1 MNIILFEGYEL
12 SVPLPISDPR
22 ARHIL
27 DVLHQ
32 GPGDTFD
39 AGIINGPRGK
49 AAVVEVGEDALVLS
63 FVWADE
69 HPPMLDDIALIVGM
83 PRPQTARKVLE
94 EATALGVIVIHFVRT
109 ERGEPGYGSS
119 RLWTTGEWRRHVIDG
134 AQQAFTTR
142 LPHVTF
148 AHDLASVLE
157 TELRVGTKLALDN
170 YESPER
176 LGAVDVALPV
186 QMAVGPERG
195 WSAGERELLRG
206 AGFRFVHMG
215 ERVLRVETAVVAA
228 VSLVRSRLG
237 LM

>member
-1 MNIILFEGYEL
+1 LNIVLFEHDEL
-12 SVPLPISDPR
+12 ARPLPRSDTR
-22 ARHIL
+22 ARHVI
-27 DVLHQ
+27 DVLRR
-32 GPGDTFD
+32 GVGDTFD
-39 AGIINGPRGK
+39 AGIINSTRGK
-49 AAVVEVGEDALVLS
+49 ATVVEIREDALVLS
-63 FVWADE
+63 FQWAE
-69 HPPMLDDIALIVGM
+69 VPPPLEDIVLILGM

-94 EATALGVIVIHFVRT
+94 EATTLGVLAMHFVRT
-109 ERGEPGYGSS
+109 ERGEPGYATS
-119 RLWTTGEWRRHVIDG
+119 RLWTTDEWYRHMIDK
-134 AQQAFTTR
+134 AQQAFSTR

-148 AHDLASVLE
+148 DHDLAGALD
-157 TELRVGTKLALDN
+157 LALKYGAKLALDN

-186 QMAVGPERG
+186 QLAVGPERG
-195 WSAGERELLRG
+195 WSARERALLRN

>member
-1 MNIILFEGYEL
+1 VNIVLFELEE
-12 SVPLPISDPR
+12 VPRPLPVTDPR
-22 ARHIL
+22 ARHIV
-27 DVLHQ
+27 DVLRR
-32 GPGDTFD
+32 GVGGTFD
-39 AGIINGPRGK
+39 AGVVNGPRGK
-49 AAVVEVGEDALVLS
+49 ATVVEVRKDALVLA
-63 FVWADE
+63 FEWGGT
-69 HPPMLDDIALIVGM
+69 PPMLDDIVLILGM

-94 EATALGVIVIHFVRT
+94 EATALGVFAMHFVRT
-109 ERGEPGYGSS
+109 ERGEPGYATS

-148 AHDLASVLE
+148 EHDLTAVLE
-157 TELRVGTKLALDN
+157 LELKYGTKLALDN

-186 QMAVGPERG
+186 QLAVGPERG
-195 WSAGERELLRG
+195 WSPRERELLRS
-206 AGFRFVHMG
+206 AGFRFVHIG

-228 VSLVRSRLG
+228 VSLVRARLG